1 MITNTPCY
9 EWLIICSCIPLRY
22 TIYVLYRIE
31 AKSAAKAKR
40 EAQLN
45 AKKEADEKRKAA
57 AEGKSSLIIVSIHA
71 YILIHNLFLET
82 FLEAIAKREA
92 QLQDKKEAD
101 EKRKIAAEGKYCWIG
116 YKNMLRFISMLS
128 SHYLIYQCLV

>member
-1 MITNTPCY
+1 MP
-9 EWLIICSCIPLRY
+9 R
-22 TIYVLYRIE
+22 
-31 AKSAAKAKR
+31 KR
-40 EAQLN
+40 QMRN
-45 AKKEADEKRKAA
+45 AKLPPRV
-57 AEGKSSLIIVSIHA
+57 SHHMIIVSIHA